1 MYHHILHRVKKNGKG
16 LGVPSHEVD
25 MGGGGGVSNKVYTES
40 EFVLAKLSNL
50 GFMSTWG
57 PAQWWSARQ

>member
-1 MYHHILHRVKKNGKG
+1 MYHHILHRVKKNEEG

-25 MGGGGGVSNKVYTES
+25 MGGGGGVSNTVYTKPES

-57 PAQWWSARQ
+57 PA